1 MHYYCLH
8 CQTQK
13 NRQISEMLKKLAG
26 VDVIRPQITQRK
38 WKKGRQELVQHE
50 YLPGYL
56 FIYSEE
62 PLDSF
67 YEVSRIAGV
76 FRILGSRENG
86 YELTGSDLSFAK
98 MLHDLDGVI
107 GIMKTY
113 REGDIVKLDKSMFSG
128 FEGRIVRLDRRKGRA
143 QIEFDFD
150 DSTQRVWVGYEMID
164 SHSSDTSAGQN
175 RR

>member
-13 NRQISEMLKKLAG
+13 NRQISEMLKKIAG
-26 VDVIRPQITQRK
+26 VDTIRPQITQRR
-38 WKKGRQELVQHE
+38 WIKGRQELVLHE

-67 YEVSRIAGV
+67 YEINRINGV
-76 FRILGSRENG
+76 FRILGLKENG
-86 YELTGSDLSFAK
+86 YELTGSDLAFAQ
-98 MLHDLDGVI
+98 MLHNMDGVI
-107 GIMKTY
+107 GIMRAY
-113 REGDIVKLDKSMFSG
+113 QEGEIVKLDNSLFGG

-150 DSTQRVWVGYEMID
+150 ESTQRVWVGYEMIE
-164 SHSSDTSAGQN
+164 
-175 RR
+175 RKK